1 MGINYWYHGNMMT
14 DWWFGT
20 WFLWLSIY
28 CIGNVIISTDEL
40 IFFRG
45 VETTN
50 QTSIGKFD
58 QHTWW
63 FIVDDGH
70 SLWWWCPRSLAK
82 LVYTATLSPKR
93 HHDISFFQVQ
103 ENSTWFCI
111 PATKLYYNQVICTHL
126 CLLVGLSLPKNYRY
140 TYSKPSYWSIGSY
153 VGQLNQR
160 TGTPPCNSE
169 VAIHDCWFYT
179 KIFSLLVA
187 QTSIH

>member
-1 MGINYWYHGNMMT
+1 MGI
-14 DWWFGT
+14 WWLIGGLEHEFYD
-20 WFLWLSIY
+20 FPY
-28 CIGNVIISTDEL
+28 IGNVIISTDEL
-40 IFFRG
+40 IFFRR

-58 QHTWW
+58 QQAWW

-93 HHDISFFQVQ
+93 HHDISFQVQ

-111 PATKLYYNQVICTHL
+111 PATKLYYNQAICTHL

-140 TYSKPSYWSIGSY
+140 TYSKPSYWSIGNRE
-153 VGQLNQR
+153 L
-160 TGTPPCNSE
+160 
-169 VAIHDCWFYT
+169 CWPT
-179 KIFSLLVA
+179 
-187 QTSIH
+187 